1 MFHSP
6 FDILLTVGGE
16 DNFNEC
22 LIDNLR
28 CRIDQLQDIRTVVV
42 VPEEQQPVRQ
52 LGQAIVRELD
62 VEGKKKIHQNEETH
76 SLLVLVSRGHK
87 VKVG

>member
-1 MFHSP
+1 MTERIRKRFIELIKDLRILFHSP

-16 DNFNEC
+16 DDFNER

-62 VEGKKKIHQNEETH
+62 VREK
-76 SLLVLVSRGHK
+76 
-87 VKVG
+87 

>member
-1 MFHSP
+1 MRGFKVLFHSP
-6 FDILLTVGGE
+6 FDILLTVGSE
-16 DNFNEC
+16 DDFNER

-52 LGQAIVRELD
+52 LGQAIVRKLD
-62 VEGKKKIHQNEETH
+62 VEEKQKQN
-76 SLLVLVSRGHK
+76 S
-87 VKVG
+87 